1 MGYHV
6 KIEELLE
13 VQNQMISQLSEW
25 GTQLESVYQALETI
39 VVTPCIQGET
49 GKSIQNYIQ
58 EVHIPVIGSLQQ
70 LLTEFQVRLS
80 VYAEGYYGIDS
91 SYEAEIPQEI
101 LEEQQQVLEKGR
113 EDFENLREEINSIIS
128 NVSDIV
134 SVVQPSGLSL
144 VLSYQL
150 MENRVKTLNSDIGD
164 YEETHQNDTQNMD
177 SMMESIRS
185 ILIARTGSSSVSV
198 TNYQAGSIAMLP
210 AYQRLQMG
218 YEASGNYVAQ
228 NMAQYEEA
236 IKKFED
242 KMNDKLADDRKAEGL
257 KQLLAGIVSVTVGTA
272 LIFATAGAAAP
283 IVFSAAVV
291 GGTSTLY
298 GLSNATEGMNNIS
311 LGFSGDGFTMA
322 ENPIRDTLFAGNP
335 DLYYTIGN
343 ASTMISAM
351 ALPMSGILKGATGA
365 AKFKTI
371 AVDGG
376 KILIG
381 NVAEDKAYDAI
392 YQSTDSRILAMLG
405 SNVVEGVLSGN
416 LANSSVSEIGD
427 VARKV
432 DIEELS
438 HTTIFKNSDDIVLG
452 EKALSNVE
460 VNKLDDVAE
469 VVESGIPSVIY
480 ETDDIVKYQYNMIEN
495 PGPLAEMPNQPIKNF
510 YGGRYN
516 IEVLQEDRI
525 MYRAGNAKN
534 PYGRWFTSEPPASV
548 ANVRIDTAVK
558 TQWIDPKTGAWEASS
573 YIDYVYAIKVP
584 KGTTVYTGPVGPQG
598 GAYMGGYNVMQTY
611 IDAPWSFEV
620 IGKTPLR

>member
-150 MENRVKTLNSDIGD
+150 MESRVKTLNSDIGD

-218 YEASGNYVAQ
+218 YEESGNFVAQ

-236 IKKFED
+236 MKKFED

-257 KQLLAGIVSVTVGTA
+257 KQLLAGIVSATVGTA

-283 IVFSAAVV
+283 IVLGGAIV

-365 AKFKTI
+365 AKFKAI

-376 KILIG
+376 RIMIG

-392 YQSTDSRILAMLG
+392 YRSTDSRILAMLG
-405 SNVVEGVLSGN
+405 SNMVEGVLSGN
-416 LANSSVSEIGD
+416 LANSSVPEIGD
-427 VARKV
+427 VDDLIALQRKGFAGVNKAENAISKIDEIEVKFNYKSKYNEDEFARQLADQEAGMNKLTV
-432 DIEELS
+432 DEYLKNRERYIAEGRAIEGNIVQQAVRKEARAQKIAELR
-438 HTTIFKNSDDIVLG
+438 KNGLSYSEAKKQAEEWLKSQAVLHNPDQIAG
-452 EKALSNVE
+452 GNPLNIGGMGDSKINSSIGSQWKYRIDAVDEQIKALADKMTETERKSRYLNI
-460 VNKLDDVAE
+460 KL
-469 VVESGIPSVIY
+469 
-480 ETDDIVKYQYNMIEN
+480 KY
-495 PGPLAEMPNQPIKNF
+495 
-510 YGGRYN
+510 
-516 IEVLQEDRI
+516 
-525 MYRAGNAKN
+525 
-534 PYGRWFTSEPPASV
+534 
-548 ANVRIDTAVK
+548 
-558 TQWIDPKTGAWEASS
+558 
-573 YIDYVYAIKVP
+573 
-584 KGTTVYTGPVGPQG
+584 
-598 GAYMGGYNVMQTY
+598 
-611 IDAPWSFEV
+611 
-620 IGKTPLR
+620 

>member
-150 MENRVKTLNSDIGD
+150 MESRVKTLNSDIGD

-177 SMMESIRS
+177 SMLESIRS
-185 ILIARTGSSSVSV
+185 ILIARTGSPAVSV

-210 AYQRLQMG
+210 AYQRLQMD
-218 YEASGNYVAQ
+218 YEASGNYVDQ
-228 NMAQYEEA
+228 NIAQYEA
-236 IKKFED
+236 AMKKFED

-257 KQLLAGIVSVTVGTA
+257 KQLLAGIVSATVGTA

-376 KILIG
+376 RILIG
-381 NVAEDKAYDAI
+381 NGAEDKVYDAI

-416 LANSSVSEIGD
+416 PANSSVSEIGD

-438 HTTIFKNSDDIVLG
+438 HTTIFKNSDDIALG
-452 EKALSNVE
+452 EKVLSNVE

-469 VVESGIPSVIY
+469 VVESGSKADVLAQNRANGRVFEQQEFAKFSSKNNNAVEQITVKTSSGVRTRVDAIGLDANGNVVINEFKSSLAAPLTNNQKIAFPEIFESGATVVGKGKGIFTGGYQIPSG
-480 ETDDIVKYQYNMIEN
+480 T
-495 PGPLAEMPNQPIKNF
+495 
-510 YGGRYN
+510 
-516 IEVLQEDRI
+516 
-525 MYRAGNAKN
+525 
-534 PYGRWFTSEPPASV
+534 
-548 ANVRIDTAVK
+548 
-558 TQWIDPKTGAWEASS
+558 
-573 YIDYVYAIKVP
+573 KVTIIRP
-584 KGTTVYTGPVGPQG
+584 
-598 GAYMGGYNVMQTY
+598 
-611 IDAPWSFEV
+611 E
-620 IGKTPLR
+620 